1 MVSFQDGAE
10 QPGLFHR
17 LQQDQHSNIEGKL
30 LALPFGLIQESR
42 QNGYSAGSYFAVEG
56 SGGSGGIGRG
66 GRLFR
71 LGEYRPTIAA
81 HRSSMHIF
89 NIQTQQ
95 PHSTP

>member
-17 LQQDQHSNIEGKL
+17 LQQDQHSNIEGKI
-30 LALPFGLIQESR
+30 LALPYGLIQESR
-42 QNGYSAGSYFAVEG
+42 QNVYSAGSYFAVEW
-56 SGGSGGIGRG
+56 SGGIG
-66 GRLFR
+66 LFR
-71 LGEYRPTIAA
+71 LGVYRPIIAA
-81 HRSSMHIF
+81 HRSGMHIF